1 MKRILITALII
12 GLFSLFLA
20 VDSAKATMIIE
31 KSFNQVA
38 QEAELIFE
46 GKVLSTETR
55 LHPINDKPF
64 TYFTFEIIDVLKG
77 EYAEHTIELGFMG
90 GPKGDSV
97 LKVSDMRMPEV
108 GEQGFYFVK
117 TLGEQYIHPLSG
129 WHQGHYLVI
138 ESEQTNM
145 GVVVP
150 VMQNEAQISPY
161 STVQSLSV
169 ELTVEDFKKNIRK
182 AIEGEQ

>member
-1 MKRILITALII
+1 MKRNLLTVLII
-12 GLFSLFLA
+12 GLFSFFLV
-20 VDSAKATMIIE
+20 VDSTKATMIIE

-38 QEAELIFE
+38 QGAELIFE
-46 GKVLSTETR
+46 GKVLSKETR
-55 LHPINDKPF
+55 LDPINHKPF

-77 EYAEHTIELGFMG
+77 KYAEKTIELGFMG
-90 GPKGDSV
+90 GPEGDLV
-97 LKVSDMRMPEV
+97 LVVSDMRMPEV

-117 TLGEQYIHPLSG
+117 TLDEQYIHPLSG

-138 ESEQTNM
+138 GNEQTNTD
-145 GVVVP
+145 VVVP
-150 VMQNEAQISPY
+150 VMQKEAQISPY
-161 STVQSLSV
+161 SAVQPLSV